1 MRLHEIIKE
10 SVTFGLYK
18 QDPENPKHFMM
29 VGKNVEEAC
38 YACEGSCKDEDDPNY
53 DCRYCNGTGKM
64 SMFKADGPELNV
76 SNTNAGAIIQELGLV
91 SPADMQ
97 SGDWYCGS
105 VEPKELP
112 AFRQKLLVLLNSQNA
127 RRGMTVDPS
136 IDRGEPRATKDDDG
150 TSRISRG
157 PTIIDGGRSESQI
170 IRYAET
176 LLKMAEYAMKYG
188 LEIGWG

>member
-18 QDPENPKHFMM
+18 EDPENPKHFMM
-29 VGKNVEEAC
+29 VGKNVEEVC

-53 DCRYCNGTGKM
+53 DCRYCGGTGKM

-76 SNTNAGAIIQELGLV
+76 SNANAGAIIQELGLA
-91 SPADMQ
+91 SSADMQ

-105 VEPKELP
+105 VEPNELP

-136 IDRGEPRATKDDDG
+136 IDHGEPRATKGDDG
-150 TSRISRG
+150 ISRISRG